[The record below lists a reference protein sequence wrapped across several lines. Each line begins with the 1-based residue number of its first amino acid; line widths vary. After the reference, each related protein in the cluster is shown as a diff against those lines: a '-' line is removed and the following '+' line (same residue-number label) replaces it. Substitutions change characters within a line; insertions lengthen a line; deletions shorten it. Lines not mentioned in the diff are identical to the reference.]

1 MNTTEKI
8 HWVNGHQVRGTH
20 HSFALSVLSYSVSFV
35 VKKHFI
41 LGFSQDASDAKEFNS
56 FEEANDFITAFN
68 EFQKIHNVNFTIIS

>member
-1 MNTTEKI
+1 MKKYYIQAIKNHE
-8 HWVNGHQVRGTH
+8 
-20 HSFALSVLSYSVSFV
+20 VSFV